1 MNKCLFIIWTNFL
14 DTWDDI
20 TLFDIS
26 IFEFIISLSWVKVN
40 INQSENK
47 INLYIINRFFLNFK
61 II

>member
-1 MNKCLFIIWTNFL
+1 MNKCLFVIWTNFL

-40 INQSENK
+40 INQSENI
-47 INLYIINRFFLNFK
+47 INLYIIKDFS
-61 II
+61 